1 MTLEMYRVLIVDDS
15 REVRE
20 ILVEYLEE
28 AYLVSTAADG
38 EQALQAYREAP
49 PDIILLDLHMPQ
61 MSGLEVIKHIRDHL
75 QNQEVY
81 ILVVTAE
88 TSFTTKKEALVS
100 GANDYLVKPYHPEEL
115 LARIRVGERQVR
127 LGRQLQAT
135 LSSIEREVEMLG
147 QIQQRLLPADDL
159 DMEEFDV
166 QSLFMPSGRASGD
179 FFDYFRYGPDQVRLA
194 MCDVSG
200 HGARA
205 AFLMGVV
212 RTAIRLSQKPE
223 TTLITLISQLNAYLD
238 DIIGQE
244 TDFVSLFVADI
255 NIRDR
260 TLNFINAGHCPGLLK
275 LDQDTIIPLEPTMP
289 VLGIGQLPVRSEQ
302 LLLNSRASLL
312 LFTDGIYEWPTDSG
326 AFLEQE
332 DFLGMAEAVLKEEN
346 PSLDS
351 LMTRLRE
358 TSDLI
363 RFRDD
368 ATALLVQ
375 ASL

>member
-1 MTLEMYRVLIVDDS
+1 MTLDMYRVLIVDDS
-15 REVRE
+15 PEVRE
-20 ILVEYLEE
+20 ILVEYLEGT
-28 AYLVSTAADG
+28 YLVSTAADG
-38 EQALQAYREAP
+38 DEALQVYREAH

-61 MSGLEVIKHIRDHL
+61 MSGLEVIRHLRDRL

-88 TSFTTKKEALVS
+88 TSFTIKKEALVS
-100 GANDYLVKPYHPEEL
+100 GANDYLVKPYHHEEL

-127 LGRQLQAT
+127 LRRQLQAT

-159 DMEEFDV
+159 GMEEFEI

-223 TTLITLISQLNAYLD
+223 TSLITLISQLNAYLD

-255 NIRDR
+255 HIQDR
-260 TLNFINAGHCPGLLK
+260 TLTFINAGHCPGLLK
-275 LDQDTIIPLEPTMP
+275 LDQENIIPLEPTMP

-332 DFLGMAEAVLKEEN
+332 DFVRMAEDVLKEAN

-358 TSDLI
+358 TTELI